1 MGLCTEKRKYPQQ
14 RVDIPEEIA
23 ITVKITRSHWLKIR
37 DSDWMIF

>member
-1 MGLCTEKRKYPQQ
+1 MELCIENRKYPQH
-14 RVDIPEEIA
+14 RVDIPEEIV